1 MLFRPSPIVCAKKP
15 SSTLWLARQARD
27 PYVRLRSSPHPSA
40 GGVAY
45 RSRSAF
51 KLLEM
56 NDKWA
61 MRFLDYPDVRV
72 VLDLGSAPGGWSQV
86 AARKLGWDPQPARMR
101 EAKTPYP
108 RADGSDGDRGT
119 GSWSARAR
127 PPSRD
132 DDLPANAN
140 PVDIS
145 DLENH
150 AGGTGGMGLGR
161 GTIIAVDLLRMTP
174 IPGVQFIQADFL
186 APDTEELIRSI
197 IAHRTGDGDD
207 AKADVVLCDMA
218 ANLTG
223 THYHDMEAS
232 LTICTSVLEFCK
244 RHMRSAESIGRQL
257 GGVLLMKH
265 FVHPAL
271 HVFRTEILAT
281 RFTDVRFLKP
291 HASRPESNEGYF
303 ICRGWKS

>member
-1 MLFRPSPIVCAKKP
+1 MLFRPSAIVCANKP

-27 PYVRLRSSPHPSA
+27 PYVRLRSSPS
-40 GGVAY
+40 GGLAY

-61 MRFLDYPDVRV
+61 MRFLDFPDVRV

-108 RADGSDGDRGT
+108 RADGSERDT
-119 GSWSARAR
+119 GSCSARAR

-132 DDLPANAN
+132 NDPPGNAN

-145 DLENH
+145 DFENH
-150 AGGTGGMGLGR
+150 AGMGLGR

-186 APDTEELIRSI
+186 AADTEELIRSI
-197 IAHRTGDGDD
+197 IAHQTGDGGD

-244 RHMRSAESIGRQL
+244 RHMRSAESIGRPL

-271 HVFRTEILAT
+271 HVFRTEMLAT
-281 RFTDVRFLKP
+281 HFTDVRFLKP
-291 HASRPESNEGYF
+291 RASRAESSEGYF